1 MRYSTLILTPIS
13 KGAVLAPCS
22 VPLPRLVSEM
32 ESYGTTREERININ
46 RARLQEIF
54 RRTAWDT
61 CSHVLLLD
69 SDVVLTEKVYSL
81 LEDAWKPGTTACAI
95 TKWTTEGHVVAACAL
110 LDKYEYDRIDYL
122 ADIRRC
128 QCTKVPNPFYVDGAV
143 TEEITDEAKV

>member
-54 RRTAWDT
+54 RRTAWGS

-69 SDVVLTEKVYSL
+69 SDVVLTERVYSL
-81 LEDAWKPGTTACAI
+81 LEEAWKTGTTACAI
-95 TKWTTEGHVVAACAL
+95 TKGTTEGHVIAACAL
-110 LDKYEYDRIDYL
+110 LDKYDYDRIDYL
-122 ADIRRC
+122 SDIRKC
-128 QCTKVPNPFYVDGAV
+128 QCKKVPNPFYVDGAV
-143 TEEITDEAKV
+143 TEEIEREKV

>member
-1 MRYSTLILTPIS
+1 
-13 KGAVLAPCS
+13 
-22 VPLPRLVSEM
+22 M

-95 TKWTTEGHVVAACAL
+95 TKGTTEGHVVAACAL
-110 LDKYEYDRIDYL
+110 IDKYDYDRIDYL
-122 ADIRRC
+122 ADIRGC

-143 TEEITDEAKV
+143 AEEMKDTKA